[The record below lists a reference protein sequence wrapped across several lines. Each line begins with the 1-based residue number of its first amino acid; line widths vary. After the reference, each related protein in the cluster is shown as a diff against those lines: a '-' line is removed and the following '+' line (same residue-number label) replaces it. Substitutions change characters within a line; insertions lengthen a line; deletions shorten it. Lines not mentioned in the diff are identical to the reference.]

1 MAAQIT
7 IRLGTG
13 KDRWARPLAFTVNA
27 LSEADELLR
36 KDLWHLLTETD
47 GAIRFSDTRIML
59 WAALRGGGASAK
71 ITLDQVGD
79 LIQEEIQQS
88 ESVID
93 VLKEIQAK
101 ILAAVLASGLFK
113 FGKADDPNAAAE
125 GTPAALPSDAGL
137 EKPAATATDRS
148 D

>member
-1 MAAQIT
+1 MAEQIT

-47 GAIRFSDTRIML
+47 GAIRFSDTRVML

-71 ITLDQVGD
+71 ITLDQVGN
-79 LIQEEIQQS
+79 LIEEEIKQS
-88 ESVID
+88 DSVID
-93 VLKEIQAK
+93 VLKDIQAK
-101 ILAAVLASGLFK
+101 VLAAVLTSGLFK
-113 FGKADDPNAAAE
+113 FGKEPDPNAAAE
-125 GTPAALPSDAGL
+125 GMPAASPSAAGS
-137 EKPAATATDRS
+137 ERPGATATDRS

>member
-1 MAAQIT
+1 MAETIT
-7 IRLGTG
+7 IRLGRG

-36 KDLWHLLTETD
+36 KDLWHLLTETE

-59 WAALRGGGASAK
+59 WAGLRGGGASSK

-79 LIQEEIQQS
+79 LIQAEIEQGD
-88 ESVID
+88 SVID
-93 VLKEIQAK
+93 VLQEVRAK
-101 ILAAVLASGLFK
+101 VMAAVLASGIFK
-113 FGKADDPNAAAE
+113 FTKPDPNGQAE
-125 GTPAALPSDAGL
+125 GTPAAPLSADGS
-137 EKPAATATDRS
+137 EKPAGTATDPS